1 MVICIE
7 NKNFGFGKKV
17 PNLHL
22 RKQNLTDKLIVDPKT
37 EFFSVSEKIPVR
49 VTNIWANMN

>member
-37 EFFSVSEKIPVR
+37 DFFFG
-49 VTNIWANMN
+49 